1 VYYSVPKVG
10 LSTSVRTLRT
20 LYVPSTSLRERVH
33 MCAVI
38 YSVLAPL
45 HAARNTPQP
54 DEQLSHCE
62 VFFNFID
69 EWKVARGNEIWN
81 LSSLLLHTIFGML
94 IDQLE
99 RNKIIKEVIKITMF
113 QKRYDPV

>member
-1 VYYSVPKVG
+1 MNK
-10 LSTSVRTLRT
+10 
-20 LYVPSTSLRERVH
+20 
-33 MCAVI
+33 
-38 YSVLAPL
+38 
-45 HAARNTPQP
+45 
-54 DEQLSHCE
+54 LSHCE

-113 QKRYDPV
+113 QRSYDPV